1 MEVVERIVISEY
13 GILSNVSQEPVD
25 TDFFYLQWP
34 KKEYFDRLS
43 L

>member
-1 MEVVERIVISEY
+1 MEIVERIVISEY

-25 TDFFYLQWP
+25 TDFYLWWP